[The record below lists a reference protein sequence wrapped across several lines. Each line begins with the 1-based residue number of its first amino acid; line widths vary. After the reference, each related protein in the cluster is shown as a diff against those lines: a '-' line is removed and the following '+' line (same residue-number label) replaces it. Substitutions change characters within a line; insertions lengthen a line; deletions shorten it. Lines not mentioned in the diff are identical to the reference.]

1 MELFSCPD
9 AGCTRCRGFF
19 LARMSISLTA
29 RQLKHFGTDPH
40 HADRTISATL
50 CRERSHMQDLKRQN
64 VWVCWKYVSKGGR
77 MTKVPFSISGR
88 ATGTSPD
95 HSVEWTDFATAAA
108 ALKKPELGFDG
119 IGFIMPEGYFLLDV
133 DHKSEDDPM
142 VKELVSLFPTYLER
156 SPSGNGFHFYGKAD
170 LSRIPQSWDAER
182 QGNRLDGRYYTKNS
196 TAGLELYIG
205 GLTNRFATFTGN
217 TVGST
222 EENTEKN
229 TEGRPEQITE
239 CTDAVLA
246 FLDKFMKRPEQSDVP
261 LDADEKYIRLSEE
274 DIPEILDALR
284 GQKNAEKFTAL
295 FDGGIIPDG
304 LSQSE
309 ADASLCAMIAF
320 RTGPDPEMID
330 AVFRQSALYRDK
342 WERNDYRAATI
353 KAGIRACKGV
363 FHHSLKKRP
372 PFVLHDRKKDTDY
385 VSATLL
391 ADYVRSHLDYKF
403 VREAER
409 NSYQKYVY
417 RDGVYQ
423 IYSDDMFK
431 GEIKS
436 FVMDYDP
443 MLLKMSVIDEAYK
456 QLVTDLDYVLQT
468 ELNADET
475 LINFQNGLLDIRSLT
490 IRPHGP
496 DVLSSIKIPCDWT
509 GGESPTPVFDSYLD
523 TLTSGDQETQTLLLE
538 FMGACLSNVPGSRMK
553 KSLFMYGP
561 GDTGKSQLKRL
572 TERLLGPGN
581 YIGIDLQQMESRFGT
596 SAIYGKRLAGTS
608 DMSYMTVSELKTFKL
623 ATGGDSMFIEF
634 KGQDS
639 FQFEY
644 RGMLWFCMNNLPK
657 FGGDDGQWVFE
668 RILPIHCPNILPPE
682 KQDHELLDKMYAE
695 RAGIVFKAVMAF
707 REVIRRGYRF
717 TEPKSIAEERWDYKV
732 ENNTALE
739 FFTTFMQKRKGPVK
753 RDDPYTVTKVYEAYK
768 SWYQQVYGD
777 FYKKSKKKFFTA
789 IADSLGTRYEEMT
802 VTNAKGTV
810 LRDYTPIP
818 EAWGEYNL
826 GDFVFGQPPME
837 YL

>member
-1 MELFSCPD
+1 M
-9 AGCTRCRGFF
+9 
-19 LARMSISLTA
+19 
-29 RQLKHFGTDPH
+29 H
-40 HADRTISATL
+40 
-50 CRERSHMQDLKRQN
+50 DLKKQN

-77 MTKVPFSISGR
+77 MTKMPFAATGR
-88 ATGTSPD
+88 ATGTSPE
-95 HSVEWTDFATAAA
+95 HSGEWADFVSAAA
-108 ALKKPELGFDG
+108 AVKKPELGFDG
-119 IGFIMPEGYFLLDV
+119 IGFVMPEGYFLLDV
-133 DHKSEDDPM
+133 DHRDSDDPVM
-142 VKELVSLFPTYLER
+142 KELVSAFPTYLER
-156 SPSGNGFHFYGKAD
+156 SPSGNGFHFYGKVD
-170 LSRIPQSWDAER
+170 ISRIPQSWDAEQQR
-182 QGNRLDGRYYTKNS
+182 YRLDGRYYTKNS
-196 TAGLELYIG
+196 GLGLELYIG

-217 TVGST
+217 T
-222 EENTEKN
+222 
-229 TEGRPEQITE
+229 EGRPEQIMD

-246 FLDKFMKRPEQSDVP
+246 FLEKFMKRPEMTEPVSE
-261 LDADEKYIRLSEE
+261 ADDKYIRLSEE
-274 DIPEILDALR
+274 DIPEVVDALR
-284 GQKNAEKFTAL
+284 SQKNGEKFRSM
-295 FDGGIIPDG
+295 FDEGFIPDG

-330 AVFRQSALYRDK
+330 AVFRESALYRDK
-342 WERNDYRAATI
+342 WERSDYRVATI
-353 KAGIRACKGV
+353 KAGICACNGV

-372 PFVLHDRKKDTDY
+372 PFVLNDGKKDY

-391 ADYVRSHLDYKF
+391 AEYVRGNLSYRF
-403 VREAER
+403 VREADR

-417 RDGVYQ
+417 RNGVYQ

-456 QLVTDLDYVLQT
+456 QLVTDLDFILQT

-475 LINFQNGLLDIRSLT
+475 LINFQNGLLDIRDLT
-490 IRPHGP
+490 IRPHSP
-496 DVLSSIKIPCDWT
+496 EVLSSIKIPCDWT
-509 GGESPTPVFDSYLD
+509 GEESPTPVFDKYL
-523 TLTSGDQETQTLLLE
+523 TILTSGDQETQTLLLE

-572 TERLLGPGN
+572 TERLLGAGN
-581 YIGIDLQQMESRFGT
+581 YSGIDLQQMESRFGT

-668 RILPIHCPNILPPE
+668 RILPIHCPNVLPPE

-695 RAGIVFKAVMAF
+695 RGGIVYKAVMAF

-739 FFTTFMQKRKGPVK
+739 FFTTFMQKRQGLVK

-777 FYKKSKKKFFTA
+777 FYRKSKKKFFTA
-789 IADSLGTRYEEMT
+789 IADSLGTRYEDMT

>member
-1 MELFSCPD
+1 
-9 AGCTRCRGFF
+9 
-19 LARMSISLTA
+19 
-29 RQLKHFGTDPH
+29 
-40 HADRTISATL
+40 
-50 CRERSHMQDLKRQN
+50 
-64 VWVCWKYVSKGGR
+64 
-77 MTKVPFSISGR
+77 
-88 ATGTSPD
+88 
-95 HSVEWTDFATAAA
+95 
-108 ALKKPELGFDG
+108 
-119 IGFIMPEGYFLLDV
+119 
-133 DHKSEDDPM
+133 
-142 VKELVSLFPTYLER
+142 
-156 SPSGNGFHFYGKAD
+156 
-170 LSRIPQSWDAER
+170 
-182 QGNRLDGRYYTKNS
+182 
-196 TAGLELYIG
+196 
-205 GLTNRFATFTGN
+205 
-217 TVGST
+217 
-222 EENTEKN
+222 
-229 TEGRPEQITE
+229 
-239 CTDAVLA
+239 
-246 FLDKFMKRPEQSDVP
+246 MKRPEMPEISTE
-261 LDADEKYIRLSEE
+261 ADDRYIRLTSE
-274 DIPEILDALR
+274 DIPDVLDALR
-284 GQKNAEKFTAL
+284 SQKNGEKFRSI
-295 FDGGIIPDG
+295 FDDGIIPDG

-330 AVFRQSALYRDK
+330 AVFRESALYRDK

-372 PFVLHDRKKDTDY
+372 PFVLNDGKKDY

-391 ADYVRSHLDYKF
+391 ADYVRSNLNYRF

-436 FVMDYDP
+436 FVMGYDP

-475 LINFQNGLLDIRSLT
+475 LINFQNGLLDIRSLA
-490 IRPHGP
+490 IRPHSP
-496 DVLSSIKIPCDWT
+496 EVLSSIKIPCDWT
-509 GGESPTPVFDSYLD
+509 GEESPTPVFDSYLD

-572 TERLLGPGN
+572 TERLLGAGN
-581 YIGIDLQQMESRFGT
+581 YTGIDLQQMESRFGT

-644 RGMLWFCMNNLPK
+644 RGMLWFCMNRLPM

-668 RILPIHCPNILPPE
+668 RILPIHCPNVLPPE
-682 KQDHELLDKMYAE
+682 KQDHELLDKMYTE
-695 RAGIVFKAVMAF
+695 RGGIVYRAVMAF

-777 FYKKSKKKFFTA
+777 FYRKSKKKFFTA
-789 IADSLGTRYEEMT
+789 IADSLGTRYEDMT

-818 EAWGEYNL
+818 EAWGEYDL

>member
-1 MELFSCPD
+1 MELGKKIKQLRFK
-9 AGCTRCRGFF
+9 AG
-19 LARMSISLTA
+19 LTQE
-29 RQLKHFGTDPH
+29 QLVEKLGIG
-40 HADRTISATL
+40 AQS
-50 CRERSHMQDLKRQN
+50 
-64 VWVCWKYVSKGGR
+64 VSKWENAVAMPDITTLPLLAEIFGVSIDDLFDLTTEQRLNRIENR
-77 MTKVPFSISGR
+77 M
-88 ATGTSPD
+88 
-95 HSVEWTDFATAAA
+95 
-108 ALKKPELGFDG
+108 
-119 IGFIMPEGYFLLDV
+119 
-133 DHKSEDDPM
+133 
-142 VKELVSLFPTYLER
+142 
-156 SPSGNGFHFYGKAD
+156 
-170 LSRIPQSWDAER
+170 DAEE
-182 QGNRLDGRYYTKNS
+182 
-196 TAGLELYIG
+196 EL
-205 GLTNRFATFTGN
+205 
-217 TVGST
+217 
-222 EENTEKN
+222 
-229 TEGRPEQITE
+229 P
-239 CTDAVLA
+239 
-246 FLDKFMKRPEQSDVP
+246 
-261 LDADEKYIRLSEE
+261 AD
-274 DIPEILDALR
+274 
-284 GQKNAEKFTAL
+284 
-295 FDGGIIPDG
+295 
-304 LSQSE
+304 
-309 ADASLCAMIAF
+309 
-320 RTGPDPEMID
+320 
-330 AVFRQSALYRDK
+330 VFR
-342 WERNDYRAATI
+342 E
-353 KAGIRACKGV
+353 
-363 FHHSLKKRP
+363 F
-372 PFVLHDRKKDTDY
+372 
-385 VSATLL
+385 
-391 ADYVRSHLDYKF
+391 
-403 VREAER
+403 E
-409 NSYQKYVY
+409 
-417 RDGVYQ
+417 
-423 IYSDDMFK
+423 
-431 GEIKS
+431 S
-436 FVMDYDP
+436 F
-443 MLLKMSVIDEAYK
+443 
-456 QLVTDLDYVLQT
+456 LQT

-572 TERLLGPGN
+572 TERLLGSGN

-596 SAIYGKRLAGTS
+596 SVIYGKRLAGTS

>member
-1 MELFSCPD
+1 
-9 AGCTRCRGFF
+9 
-19 LARMSISLTA
+19 
-29 RQLKHFGTDPH
+29 
-40 HADRTISATL
+40 
-50 CRERSHMQDLKRQN
+50 MQDLKKQN

-77 MTKVPFSISGR
+77 MTKMPFSITGR

-95 HSVEWTDFATAAA
+95 HDKEWSGFTEAAA

-119 IGFIMPEGYFLLDV
+119 IGFVMPEGYFLLDV
-133 DHKSEDDPM
+133 DHKADDDPIM
-142 VKELVSLFPTYLER
+142 KELIALFPTYLER
-156 SPSGNGFHFYGKAD
+156 SPSGNGYHFYGQAD
-170 LSRIPQSWDAER
+170 LSRIPQSWDAEQQR
-182 QGNRLDGRYYTKNS
+182 YRLDGRYYTKNS
-196 TAGLELYIG
+196 GLGLELYIG
-205 GLTNRFATFTGN
+205 GLTNRFAAFTG
-217 TVGST
+217 
-222 EENTEKN
+222 N
-229 TEGRPEQITE
+229 TEGRPEQITD
-239 CTDAVLA
+239 CTDAVLT
-246 FLDKFMKRPEQSDVP
+246 FLEKFMKRQEQIEIVAE
-261 LDADEKYIRLSEE
+261 ADDRYLRLSEE
-274 DIPEILDALR
+274 DIPEIIVSLR
-284 GQKNAEKFTAL
+284 SQKNAEKFKSL
-295 FDGGIIPDG
+295 FDDGIIPDG

-320 RTGPDPEMID
+320 RTGPNPPLID
-330 AVFRQSALYRDK
+330 AIFRESALYRDK
-342 WERNDYRAATI
+342 WDRADYARATI
-353 KAGIRACKGV
+353 AAGIRACKGI

-372 PFVLHDRKKDTDY
+372 PFVLNDGKKDY

-391 ADYVRSHLDYKF
+391 ADYVRGHLDYKF

-431 GEIKS
+431 GEIKA
-436 FVMDYDP
+436 FVIDYDP

-468 ELNADET
+468 EMNADES
-475 LINFQNGLLDIRSLT
+475 LINFQNGLLDIQSLT
-490 IRPHGP
+490 IRPHSP

-509 GGESPTPVFDSYLD
+509 GKELPTPVFDAYLT
-523 TLTSGDQETQTLLLE
+523 TLTNGDQETQSLLLE
-538 FMGACLSNVPGSRMK
+538 FMGACLSNVPGHRMK

-581 YIGIDLQQMESRFGT
+581 YTGIDLQQMESRFGT

-668 RILPIHCPNILPPE
+668 RILPIHCPNVLAPE

-695 RAGIVFKAVMAF
+695 RAGIVYKAVMAF
-707 REVIRRGYRF
+707 REVIKRGYRF
-717 TEPKSIAEERWDYKV
+717 TEPESIATERREYKV

-739 FFTTFMQKRKGPVK
+739 FFEDFLQKRQGPVK
-753 RDDPYTVTKVYEAYK
+753 RDDPFTVTKVYDAYK

-777 FYKKSKKKFFTA
+777 FYRKSKKKFFSA
-789 IADSLGTRYEEMT
+789 IADSLGVKYEDMT

-810 LRDYTPIP
+810 LRDYTPRP
-818 EAWGEYNL
+818 DAWAEYDL
-826 GDFVFGQPPME
+826 GNFILGQSPME

>member
-1 MELFSCPD
+1 MTP
-9 AGCTRCRGFF
+9 RHPMRRGFF
-19 LARMSISLTA
+19 HVRIAAELHINTIRRSLC
-29 RQLKHFGTDPH
+29 R
-40 HADRTISATL
+40 
-50 CRERSHMQDLKRQN
+50 RERSHMQELKKQN
-64 VWVCWKYVSKGGR
+64 VWACWKYVSKGGR
-77 MTKVPFSISGR
+77 MTKMPFAAAGG

-95 HSVEWTDFATAAA
+95 HSGEWTDFVSAAA
-108 ALKKPELGFDG
+108 AAKKPELGFDG
-119 IGFIMPEGYFLLDV
+119 IGFVMPEGYFLLDV
-133 DHKSEDDPM
+133 DHKSADDPM
-142 VKELVSLFPTYLER
+142 VKELISMFPTYLER
-156 SPSGNGFHFYGKAD
+156 SPSGNGYHFYGKAD
-170 LSRIPQSWDAER
+170 LSQIPQNWDAEQQR
-182 QGNRLDGRYYTKNS
+182 YRLDGKYYTKNS

-217 TVGST
+217 TES
-222 EENTEKN
+222 
-229 TEGRPEQITE
+229 RPEQITD
-239 CTDAVLA
+239 CTEAVLA
-246 FLDKFMKRPEQSDVP
+246 FLEKFMKRPEMPEVITE
-261 LDADEKYIRLSEE
+261 ADDRYIRLSEE
-274 DIPEILDALR
+274 DIPEVIASLR
-284 GQKNAEKFTAL
+284 SQKNADKFKSL
-295 FDGGIIPDG
+295 FDDGMIPDG

-330 AVFRQSALYRDK
+330 AIFRESALYRDK
-342 WERNDYRAATI
+342 WDRTDYAAATI

-363 FHHSLKKRP
+363 FHHSLKERP
-372 PFVLHDRKKDTDY
+372 PFVLNDGKKDY
-385 VSATLL
+385 VNATLL
-391 ADYVRSHLDYKF
+391 AKYVRSHLDYKF

-423 IYSDDMFK
+423 ICSDDMFK
-431 GEIKS
+431 GEIKA
-436 FVMDYDP
+436 FVTEYDP

-475 LINFQNGLLDIRSLT
+475 LINFQNGLLDLRSLS
-490 IRPHGP
+490 IRPHSP
-496 DVLSSIKIPCDWT
+496 EVLSSIKIPCDWT
-509 GGESPTPVFDSYLD
+509 GEESPTPVFDSYLS
-523 TLTSGDQETQTLLLE
+523 TLTNGDQETQTLLLE

-572 TERLLGPGN
+572 TERLLGAGN
-581 YIGIDLQQMESRFGT
+581 YTGIDLQQMESRFGT

-668 RILPIHCPNILPPE
+668 RILPIHCPNVLPPE
-682 KQDHELLDKMYAE
+682 KQDHELLDKMYSE
-695 RAGIVFKAVMAF
+695 RAGIVYRAVMAF
-707 REVIRRGYRF
+707 REVIKRGYRF
-717 TEPKSIAEERWDYKV
+717 TEPKSIAEERRDYNV

-739 FFTTFMQKRKGPVK
+739 FFEDFMQKRQGPVK

-768 SWYQQVYGD
+768 TWYQQVYGD
-777 FYKKSKKKFFTA
+777 FYRKSKKKFFSA
-789 IADSLGTRYEEMT
+789 IADSIGSKYEDMI

-810 LRDYTPIP
+810 LRDYTPNP
-818 EAWGEYNL
+818 DAWAEYQL
-826 GDFVFGQPPME
+826 GDFVLGQPPME
-837 YL
+837 FL